1 MEKFYKKATALALV
15 CAMSVM
21 LTACGDS
28 NSNWKA
34 ASSSLENS
42 VEDAIAAGNT
52 EPEASPIDASSL
64 EDCAYALPDP
74 TGEEAKAEQER
85 FHTYL
90 MDNFKE
96 SVTSDT
102 SRFTIPLPIQPTT
115 IWMFQLQ
122 PLAMRKSPRT
132 PLQVTKKKPK
142 MKSQNCKA
150 LTTIS

>member
-1 MEKFYKKATALALV
+1 MWKKFYKKATALALV

-28 NSNWKA
+28 NSSWKA

-74 TGEEAKAEQER
+74 TGEEAEAEQAR

-102 SRFTIPLPIQPTT
+102 VTLHYTV
-115 IWMFQLQ
+115 
-122 PLAMRKSPRT
+122 AMRRSPRT
-132 PLQVTKKKPK
+132 PLQATKKKPK
-142 MKSQNCKA
+142 MKSRNCKA
-150 LTTIS
+150 LTMIS